1 MPEKKKNNFWMLM
14 TVIVLCSLAG
24 GVLGEIVTRV
34 YFLKDFSVPYLSSDL
49 NINDLNSNRS
59 NLVIQDAKKVVVN
72 EDVKIT
78 ETLSSLNPSLIGI
91 FKEVSVSTSTKV
103 VINNKTT
110 ASKDATPVNADYYQ
124 LDMPY
129 LTGLAIT
136 ADGWAMLSLPAAL
149 KKDFSP
155 KGLVAI
161 TSDRHVYKIDQINS
175 IANIPGDIYLVH
187 LSGAQNLAIKKN
199 VVRTNLSLGQS
210 VLVVK
215 NAGSVWPTSLISIDK
230 GQKAIS
236 SDSLALNISLAG
248 NLADSQEHSFIFNLN
263 GDLVGVIDEQK
274 NVVPIFAYDYFLQ
287 STLKNNVLSRP
298 YFGVNYLDLS
308 VVKPLNI
315 NLEKGAWLSAT
326 PDKAAVLKDS
336 PAALAGL
343 QEGDVI
349 TWIDNQEINSSNDL
363 ADVIS
368 AYKAGSSITVT
379 YQRNNQEQE
388 TKVTLGALK

>member
-1 MPEKKKNNFWMLM
+1 M

-49 NINDLNSNRS
+49 NINALNSNRS

-91 FKEVSVSTSTKV
+91 FKEVSVSTSTTTSTKAV
-103 VINNKTT
+103 VNNKTV
-110 ASKDATPVNADYYQ
+110 ASKDAIPANADYYQ
-124 LDMPY
+124 LDKPY

-136 ADGWAMLSLPAAL
+136 ADGWAMLSLPSAL
-149 KKDFSP
+149 KKDFKP
-155 KGLVAI
+155 YGLVAI
-161 TSDRHVYKIDQINS
+161 TSDRQVYKLDQINS

-187 LSGAQNLAIKKN
+187 LSGAQNLAVKKN
-199 VVRTNLSLGQS
+199 VLRTDLSLGQS

-287 STLKNNVLSRP
+287 STLKKDVLPRP
-298 YFGVNYLDLS
+298 YLGVNYLDLS

-315 NLEKGAWLSAT
+315 NLAKGAWLSAT

-343 QEGDVI
+343 QAGDVI
-349 TWIDNQEINSSNDL
+349 TWIDNQEINSFNDL

-388 TKVTLGALK
+388 TKVTLGVLK